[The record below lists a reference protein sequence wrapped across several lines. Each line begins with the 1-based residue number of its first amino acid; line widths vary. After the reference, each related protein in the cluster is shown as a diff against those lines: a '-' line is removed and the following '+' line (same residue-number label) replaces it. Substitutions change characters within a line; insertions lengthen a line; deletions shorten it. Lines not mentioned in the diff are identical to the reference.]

1 MKKVRRVVVWLL
13 IVCIFLQFPL
23 MIRAEEPDM
32 DYEALLALA
41 DEYELE
47 PQDAIHAFFSN
58 PGHLMRAL
66 AYHSGYARY
75 NIRSTI
81 NQHMTDSQ
89 EDAAYYLIERLATA
103 PYGESL
109 SQSEKTLIDFFLI
122 AHESDRLVAK
132 HGEQKHW
139 PDYKAAILEQM
150 NSDRAAAAE
159 NIAAAIVF
167 NNMEFVWNLANESAQ
182 IQEQFI
188 SLLGDIEGYYTQL
201 AVIEHLYFLIY
212 SDAGGELPGYPEY
225 TFLPGT
231 TEEQVELILA
241 MLDQLPDVPWPVVD
255 YGPDAQEAE
264 QWYAAPDYP
273 DMDINYPALIAGML
287 ESEGL
292 SAETK
297 KTLINAALL
306 DAGDFIRALAQE
318 KQEVQQLVLQHVA
331 NEDTPHETVNAL
343 SEIFKIQI
351 KQETFSAPEKKFA
364 TMACDHFA
372 VMYGV
377 TLGSLRPI
385 SELIEEILSAHMDNK
400 EQLVQL
406 ACSICVDPLQFAK
419 ALVAAEEQDCTDINY
434 KLKWRVDTQF
444 RQMMLNSVYS
454 AIEAAVNT
462 SGMGAEEMEALIA
475 FLEYQGQT
483 PLAMY
488 PYGQAPEQPDTT
500 PVVTGPLPTEPTG
513 PLFFTDPGTTPTDKP
528 TDPVNPTEE
537 DTDPSEEEDK
547 KPGDTGWISTVCII
561 LGLLC
566 ISIVVTTSLAK
577 KKKEEPKQPDPED
590 TKPAIEP
597 QTVIP
602 QPVAADP
609 NVRCPAPLDR
619 NVQQQITQ
627 ALREKYD
634 EYSVRWYSDQNKN
647 GTCRCYGTEE
657 DCHIIF
663 YAGGLR
669 MEISDSC
676 TVGAYTF
683 RFGTSFELYAYKD
696 GTLTDLNAAL
706 EQGLISAQA
715 VENAWKLHEMTS

>member
-32 DYEALLALA
+32 DYESLFTQA
-41 DEYELE
+41 
-47 PQDAIHAFFSN
+47 PQNGLDSPAAIDAFFSN
-58 PGHLMRAL
+58 PGHFMRAL
-66 AYHSGYARY
+66 AYHSGNARY
-75 NIRSTI
+75 NIRSAI

-89 EDAAYYLIERLATA
+89 EEAAYYLIELLATA
-103 PYGESL
+103 PYGERL
-109 SQSEKTLIDFFLI
+109 SKSEEDLIDFFLI
-122 AHESDRLVAK
+122 DHESNRLVAK
-132 HGEQKHW
+132 HSEQKHW

-182 IQEQFI
+182 VQEQFV
-188 SLLGDIEGYYTQL
+188 SLLGDIEYYYTQL
-201 AVIEHLYFLIY
+201 AVIRSLHYLIH
-212 SDAGGELPGYPEY
+212 SEIDSTIPEYPEY
-225 TFLPGT
+225 SVYPGI
-231 TEEQVELILA
+231 EKEHVELILA
-241 MLDQLPDVPWPVVD
+241 ILDRLPNVPWPVIAYELD
-255 YGPDAQEAE
+255 PQELE
-264 QWYAAPDYP
+264 QWHAAPDYP
-273 DMDINYPALIAGML
+273 DMDINYPALIAGIL
-287 ESEGL
+287 ESEGV

-297 KTLINAALL
+297 KILVNAALL
-306 DAGDFIRALAQE
+306 DTGDFIRALAQE

-385 SELIEEILSAHMDNK
+385 SELIEEILSAYMDNK

-419 ALVAAEEQDCTDINY
+419 ALVAVEEQDCTDINY

-444 RQMMLNSVYS
+444 RQMMLDSVYS

-500 PVVTGPLPTEPTG
+500 PVVTEPVTEPPLPTDVVTRPTVER
-513 PLFFTDPGTTPTDKP
+513 TDPIELTQETTA
-528 TDPVNPTEE
+528 PVQVQ
-537 DTDPSEEEDK
+537 DDK
-547 KPGDTGWISTVCII
+547 KPADTEWISTVCII

-577 KKKEEPKQPDPED
+577 KKKEAPKQPDQED
-590 TKPAIEP
+590 PKPAIEP
-597 QTVIP
+597 QPVIP

-609 NVRCPAPLDR
+609 NVRCPAPLER
-619 NVQQQITQ
+619 NVHQQITQ

-634 EYSVRWYSDQNKN
+634 EYSVNWYSEQNPY
-647 GTCRCYGTEE
+647 GTCRCYGT
-657 DCHIIF
+657 DGDYHIIF

-676 TVGAYTF
+676 TVGAHIF
-683 RFGTSFELYAYKD
+683 RFGTSFELYAYCD
-696 GTLTDLNAAL
+696 GVLIDLKTAL
-706 EQGLISAQA
+706 EQGLVSTKA